1 MEHGQARPFKGS
13 TPFPVKGDY
22 RKKDSRTMKMTER
35 EQAKVLNALYS
46 YKTFKKIARDEAQR
60 ARGIYIKNENGELEY
75 MGGEQIDR
83 AVLLSEEV
91 RKHFNRVDEYK
102 GKFVELYFFRR
113 VGALSVICT
122 LPISRSTVFEWRRDV
137 IEIAEKIARE
147 IAFI

>member
-1 MEHGQARPFKGS
+1 
-13 TPFPVKGDY
+13 
-22 RKKDSRTMKMTER
+22 MTER

-60 ARGIYIKNENGELEY
+60 ERGIYINNENGELEY
-75 MGGEQIDR
+75 MGGEQITR
-83 AVLLSEEV
+83 AVYVSEET
-91 RKHFNRVDEYK
+91 RKHFNRIDEIK

-113 VGALSVICT
+113 INRVRISHELS
-122 LPISRSTVFEWRRDV
+122 ISRSTVFEWRRDV

>member
-1 MEHGQARPFKGS
+1 
-13 TPFPVKGDY
+13 
-22 RKKDSRTMKMTER
+22 MTER

-46 YKTFKKIARDEAQR
+46 YKTFKKIAQNEAQR
-60 ARGIYIKNENGELEY
+60 ARGIYINNESGELEY
-75 MGGEQIDR
+75 MGGEQIAR

-113 VGALSVICT
+113 VGALSVIHA

>member
-1 MEHGQARPFKGS
+1 
-13 TPFPVKGDY
+13 
-22 RKKDSRTMKMTER
+22 MTER

-46 YKTFKKIARDEAQR
+46 YKTFKKIARDEAQW
-60 ARGIYIKNENGELEY
+60 AHGIYINNESGELEY
-75 MGGEQIDR
+75 MGGEQITR
-83 AVLLSEEV
+83 AVYVSEET
-91 RKHFNRVDEYK
+91 RKHFNRIDEIK

-113 VGALSVICT
+113 VGWLRITSD